1 MRDFD
6 VIVAGAGAGG
16 LTAALAASQ
25 QGASVLLVEAHE
37 NYRDACNTAL
47 STAMIPGA
55 GTRWQLR
62 HGIEDSPEQFLAD
75 VRRKTGDQADPV
87 ISTALTSVSAT
98 VVEWLVDECGV
109 ELELVRDFEYPGHSA
124 HRCHAVAD
132 RAGRTLHAQ
141 LLAALSAQSDVTF
154 ANPMRLIDVTADAQD
169 HVEGAVVAAPGG
181 EPETATASSVILA
194 TNGFGARRDLV
205 RAHMPE
211 IAGALY
217 FGGDGSTGDALEI
230 GGRLDADIGFLD
242 AYQGHGGVADPH
254 AVMVTWATVMH
265 GGIVVNDNGER
276 FGDETVGY
284 SEYAALVLAQPGGH
298 AWLILDERIDAE
310 CRRFTDYRRL
320 TEMKAVRWAADAAEL
335 ERVIGPAPRIEQTL
349 TEATAKPLR
358 PPYGAVRV
366 TGALFHTQGGLMVNA
381 RAGVLRDGGEI
392 PGLFAVGGAA
402 AGMSGHGAAGYL
414 AGNGLLSAVGLGYIA
429 GRSACAHLRQ

>member
-6 VIVAGAGAGG
+6 VMVAGAGAGG

-25 QGASVLLVEAHE
+25 QGASVLVVEAHE

-55 GTRWQLR
+55 GTRWQR
-62 HGIEDSPEQFLAD
+62 TYGIEDCSEQFLAD

-132 RAGRTLHAQ
+132 RAGRTLHTQ
-141 LLAALSAQSDVTF
+141 LLAALSAQPDVTF
-154 ANPMRLIDVTADAQD
+154 ANPMRLTDVIFDQQD
-169 HVEGAVVAAPGG
+169 RVEGVVVIAPGG
-181 EPETATASSVILA
+181 EPETATVGAVILA

-211 IAGALY
+211 IAEALY
-217 FGGDGSTGDALEI
+217 FGGHGSTGDALEI
-230 GGRLDADIGFLD
+230 GERLHADIGFLD

-284 SEYAALVLAQPGGH
+284 SEYAALVLPS
-298 AWLILDERIDAE
+298 R
-310 CRRFTDYRRL
+310 
-320 TEMKAVRWAADAAEL
+320 ADT
-335 ERVIGPAPRIEQTL
+335 RG
-349 TEATAKPLR
+349 
-358 PPYGAVRV
+358 
-366 TGALFHTQGGLMVNA
+366 
-381 RAGVLRDGGEI
+381 
-392 PGLFAVGGAA
+392 
-402 AGMSGHGAAGYL
+402 
-414 AGNGLLSAVGLGYIA
+414 
-429 GRSACAHLRQ
+429 